1 MRIVSAAFL
10 LFLVMDPVG
19 NIPVFL
25 TTLKQVEQ
33 RRRPVGSEA
42 ILGRVGN
49 RSRKR
54 SLV

>member
-25 TTLKQVEQ
+25 TTFCRE
-33 RRRPVGSEA
+33 
-42 ILGRVGN
+42 
-49 RSRKR
+49 
-54 SLV
+54 